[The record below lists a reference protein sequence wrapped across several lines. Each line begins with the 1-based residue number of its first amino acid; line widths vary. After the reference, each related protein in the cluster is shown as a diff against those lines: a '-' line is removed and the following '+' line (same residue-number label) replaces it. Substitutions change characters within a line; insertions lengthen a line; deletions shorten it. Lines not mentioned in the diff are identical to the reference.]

1 MTRLLAELHKR
12 LFEEEHVKSTVGKDG
27 VWIVSEQEGGGQ
39 LLGCQRGTDESFCL
53 RLSADL
59 AASFAPLFLF
69 LSRLLSYY
77 QPTYSTA
84 HILWNARF
92 AKLSF

>member
-27 VWIVSEQEGGGQ
+27 VWIVLKQEGGGQ
-39 LLGCQRGTDESFCL
+39 LSGCRRGTDESFCL

-69 LSRLLSYY
+69 LSYY

-92 AKLSF
+92 AKMSS